1 MALDE
6 SKENDEVFNDKGLTY
21 VVEKS
26 LYDNAKPIKIDYVS
40 SPMGEGFNI
49 ASSMQ
54 TGASCGSSCSSC

>member
-6 SKENDEVFNDKGLTY
+6 SKENDQIFNDKGLTY

-26 LYDNAKPIKIDYVS
+26 LYDDAKPIKIDYVT

-49 ASSMQ
+49 ASSMKM
-54 TGASCGSSCSSC
+54 GASCSSSCSC

>member
-6 SKENDEVFNDKGLTY
+6 SKENDQIFNDKGLTY

-26 LYDNAKPIKIDYVS
+26 LYDNVKPIKIDYVS
-40 SPMGEGFNI
+40 SAMGAGFNI

-54 TGASCGSSCSSC
+54 MGASCGSSCSSC

>member
-26 LYDNAKPIKIDYVS
+26 LYDNVKPIKIDYVS
-40 SPMGEGFNI
+40 SAMGAGFNI

-54 TGASCGSSCSSC
+54 MGASCGSSSSC